1 MVKITEGFMDI
12 TVIMN
17 HWSCNFH

>member
-1 MVKITEGFMDI
+1 MDI